1 MPSHRPYHPITYPN
15 WDTENVSFTFDHEG
29 ENTLVVAGTTVVEA
43 VGYNEMGQ
51 LKRLALGN
59 NLTTW
64 LGYHGYEAEH
74 YNISMQM
81 AERRLLPAIRAA
93 KPGTLVVATGTSCRH
108 QVEHGVGK
116 RPLHPP
122 EGLRNALI

>member
-51 LKRLALGN
+51 LKRLAMKLKIEIQKTIIVGSHCCQRDYHLLLLG
-59 NLTTW
+59 
-64 LGYHGYEAEH
+64 G
-74 YNISMQM
+74 I
-81 AERRLLPAIRAA
+81 LPF
-93 KPGTLVVATGTSCRH
+93 K
-108 QVEHGVGK
+108 
-116 RPLHPP
+116 
-122 EGLRNALI
+122 N